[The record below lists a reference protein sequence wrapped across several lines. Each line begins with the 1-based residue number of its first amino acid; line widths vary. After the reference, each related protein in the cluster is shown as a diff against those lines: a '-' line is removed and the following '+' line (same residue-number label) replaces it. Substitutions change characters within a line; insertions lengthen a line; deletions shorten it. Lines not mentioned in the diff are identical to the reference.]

1 MRDLPGQCPWAGVQ
15 VRETELGWG
24 TMPAL
29 IGRWKQLEA
38 NPVSGHEDFQEPFKL
53 WERTDL
59 LYGKMRKEGTETA
72 EP

>member
-1 MRDLPGQCPWAGVQ
+1 
-15 VRETELGWG
+15 
-24 TMPAL
+24 MPAL